1 MSTPNN
7 ADRNDGYSAES
18 PAPASSD
25 AERER
30 VERRIEE
37 LREQGIIS
45 GSRDPSKIDDTEPPD
60 LVKRIV
66 KLEAQG
72 VVSGSRGPR
81 SSLWNMPQL
90 PPDAL
95 KRFLERE
102 YRDFPSGEQQ

>member
-1 MSTPNN
+1 MSAPNN
-7 ADRNDGYSAES
+7 ADWNDGYSSES

-37 LREQGIIS
+37 LREQGIVS
-45 GSRDPSKIDDTEPPD
+45 GSRDPKETADTEPLD
-60 LVKRIV
+60 FAKRIV

-72 VVSGSRGPR
+72 VVSRSRGPR
-81 SSLWNMPQL
+81 GSLWNMPQL